1 MSTDHQKYSTENQAD
16 AIAEYARSHEMEI
29 VRTYADEGKSGLRLD
44 GRDALR
50 QLIEDV
56 QRGDTDFEVILV
68 YDVSRW
74 GRFQDADESAY
85 YEYIC
90 RRAGIAVEY
99 CAEQFDNDGSPISTI
114 VKGVKRAMAGE
125 YSRELSAKV
134 FAGQCRLIELGF
146 RQGGAPGFGL
156 RRMLLDEHGKPK
168 GELERGEYKSL
179 QTERVILVPGPDEE
193 VEAVRWIYHLFVED
207 GKSESEIAIVLNRRG
222 IKTDL
227 GRSWTRGTV
236 HQILTN
242 EKYVGNNIYNR
253 VSFKLK
259 KKRVTNSPD
268 MWIRADGVFEA
279 VVDQSLFYTA
289 QGIIQERNR
298 RFTDEEMLT
307 HLKRLFEARG
317 YISGVVIDETEGL
330 PSSGAYSSRFGSLLR
345 AYQLVGFTP
354 DRDYRYIEI
363 NRHLRRLYP
372 GVITDTIARIEELG
386 GAVVRSPVTDLL
398 TINGEFTASLVLARC
413 QQTKTGLLRWKIR
426 LDTGLM
432 PDLTV
437 AIRMDSANREPL
449 DYYLLPQLD
458 MASSRLRL
466 AEENGIMLDAYRF
479 DSLDFFFG
487 MAERMRITEFA

>member
-1 MSTDHQKYSTENQAD
+1 
-16 AIAEYARSHEMEI
+16 
-29 VRTYADEGKSGLRLD
+29 
-44 GRDALR
+44 
-50 QLIEDV
+50 
-56 QRGDTDFEVILV
+56 
-68 YDVSRW
+68 
-74 GRFQDADESAY
+74 
-85 YEYIC
+85 
-90 RRAGIAVEY
+90 
-99 CAEQFDNDGSPISTI
+99 
-114 VKGVKRAMAGE
+114 
-125 YSRELSAKV
+125 
-134 FAGQCRLIELGF
+134 
-146 RQGGAPGFGL
+146 
-156 RRMLLDEHGKPK
+156 
-168 GELERGEYKSL
+168 
-179 QTERVILVPGPDEE
+179 VILVPGPDEE